1 MIRGVCSFMLE
12 GTRKVQSLK
21 RVPFEERPAGGD
33 GPRCGATRE
42 RELKKEEGTHK
53 DVTVPGMK

>member
-1 MIRGVCSFMLE
+1 MLE
-12 GTRKVQSLK
+12 GTRKVQSPK

-33 GPRCGATRE
+33 GPRCGATRK
-42 RELKKEEGTHK
+42 RELKKEERTHK